1 MKASFFLGPHSGGFA
16 KGSNMHKIEDS
27 AGHVVAND
35 TQKSVASVDQAVVS
49 LANLCASIVEVST
62 ASNLPIATA
71 QSALAHASAGLSNLV
86 ASREDMAAATRE
98 IIRVQKASTLSIVN
112 FGCPNGLPQP
122 SGMKPDQAVGRS
134 ETA

>member
-1 MKASFFLGPHSGGFA
+1 
-16 KGSNMHKIEDS
+16 MHKIEDS

-98 IIRVQKASTLSIVN
+98 IIRVQKASTLASLN
-112 FGCPNGLPQP
+112 FGCPTGLP
-122 SGMKPDQAVGRS
+122 KPTGHA
-134 ETA
+134 ETEISASLVPES